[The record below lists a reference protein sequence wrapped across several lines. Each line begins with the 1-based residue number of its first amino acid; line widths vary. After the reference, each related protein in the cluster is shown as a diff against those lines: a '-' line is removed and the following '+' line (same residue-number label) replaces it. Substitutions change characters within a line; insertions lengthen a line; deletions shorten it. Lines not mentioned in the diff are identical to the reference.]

1 MMSNDQHSKI
11 SEGEL
16 HAFADGQ
23 LSKTRHADVATWL
36 ESHPEAAAMV
46 AEWQVQNEAL
56 REAFAPDA
64 TLGPGDLALLNA
76 ASAAVPKPNRWRNLA
91 AAIALLFI
99 GGAAGYGLH
108 WAVTPAPAD
117 TPLLA
122 SFTSEAADAYL
133 TYVSEV
139 RHAVEV
145 GPDESEHLSSWL
157 GKRLDW
163 EFTIPD
169 LSAEGFDLVGG
180 RLLPINSQPGAMLL
194 YEDGSGQ
201 RVSVIIAH
209 NNGMN
214 DTAWQ
219 LDRREDLGT
228 YYWIDGPR
236 SYAISARLEDAE
248 LREVTSKVYAA
259 FGEWPENYR

>member
-1 MMSNDQHSKI
+1 MMADDQKIEI
-11 SEGEL
+11 SEADL

-23 LSKTRHADVATWL
+23 LDADRRALVAEWL
-36 ESHPEAAAMV
+36 KSHPDDAADV
-46 AEWQVQNEAL
+46 AEWQAQNDGLLA
-56 REAFAPDA
+56 AFSSDA
-64 TLGPGDLALLNA
+64 GANSDDLALLA
-76 ASAAVPKPNRWRNLA
+76 ATAPVQPPSHRWRNLA
-91 AAIALLFI
+91 AAVGLLFI
-99 GGAAGYGLH
+99 GGVAGYGAH
-108 WAVTPAPAD
+108 WAITPVPAD
-117 TPLLA
+117 APLLA
-122 SFTSEAADAYL
+122 SFTAEAADAYL

-145 GPDESEHLSSWL
+145 GPDETDHLSSWL

-163 EFTIPD
+163 EFIIPD
-169 LSAEGFDLVGG
+169 LSTEGFDLVGG

-194 YEDGSGQ
+194 YEDATGQ

-219 LDRREDLGT
+219 LDRRDDLGT

-236 SYAISARLEDAE
+236 SYAISARLADAE